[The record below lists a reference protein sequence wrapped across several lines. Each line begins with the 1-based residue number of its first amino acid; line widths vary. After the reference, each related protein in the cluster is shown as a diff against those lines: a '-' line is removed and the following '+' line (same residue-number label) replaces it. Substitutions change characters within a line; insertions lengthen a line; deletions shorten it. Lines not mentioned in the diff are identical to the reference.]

1 MRLSVGAIGQA
12 SWTLKSILCAPS
24 RTLDAWS
31 VFEVFHDGS
40 RPTWTRHLV
49 GWKREGC
56 VGQVSASVTEFDPV
70 LRRARTRS
78 GRVYELAG
86 RSGLNADAMAVW
98 ARWKYSNGVLAER
111 DVTDEVER
119 LMFRDSGPV

>member
-1 MRLSVGAIGQA
+1 M
-12 SWTLKSILCAPS
+12 SWPLKSILCAPS

-31 VFEVFHDGS
+31 VFEVFLGGP

-56 VGQVSASVTEFDPV
+56 VGQVSTSVTEFDPV
-70 LRRARTRS
+70 RRRARTHS

-86 RSGLNADAMAVW
+86 GPGLNADAMAVW
-98 ARWKYSNGVLAER
+98 ARWKFINRVLAER
-111 DVTDEVER
+111 DVTDEVEH
-119 LMFRDSGPV
+119 LMSRDSAGV